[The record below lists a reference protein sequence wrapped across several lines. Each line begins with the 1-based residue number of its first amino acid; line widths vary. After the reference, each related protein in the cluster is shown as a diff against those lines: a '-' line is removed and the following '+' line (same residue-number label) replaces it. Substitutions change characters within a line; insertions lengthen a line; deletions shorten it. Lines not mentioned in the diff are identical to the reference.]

1 MTPGNDKKARRP
13 NGTGSIYQRG
23 STWWVKYSCNGKI
36 YRQSSESNT
45 KWKAEKLLRAK
56 LGELATQT
64 FVEPKF
70 DKTLV
75 SELAEDMLRDYQV
88 NGKRSLSDAKIRWT
102 KHLKPVFGHM
112 RAANVATDHVN
123 KYIEQ
128 RQTEGAANATIN
140 RELAA
145 LKRMF
150 SLGMQ
155 CLKVVRRPHFPHLK
169 ENNTRKGFLEDAQ
182 FDALRAECSK
192 VGLWLRAMLEVGATF
207 AWRKSELEN
216 LRVSQVDLIA
226 GTVRLEPGET
236 KNDEG
241 RTAIMPSTVRL
252 LLEPCIVGKKPED
265 LVFTREDGSGI
276 QDFRKTW
283 TAVCSAA
290 KVPGLL
296 FHDLRRTGV
305 RNMIRAGIPERVAMT
320 ISGHKTRSILDR
332 YNIVSPQDLKVAA
345 IRMEE
350 AAAIAAT
357 QKAAAEQKQ
366 QETEANGHSLGT
378 IDPLRSLAVI
388 QTRPC

>member
-1 MTPGNDKKARRP
+1 MTPETEKKSRRP

-23 STWWVKYSCNGKI
+23 LTWWVKYSCNGKI
-36 YRQSSESNT
+36 YRQSSESGT
-45 KWKAEKLLRAK
+45 KWKAERLLKAK

-88 NGKRSLSDAKIRWT
+88 NGKRSIADAKIRWT
-102 KHLKPVFGHM
+102 KHLEPVFGHM
-112 RAANVATDHVN
+112 RAANVATDQVN

-155 CLKVVRRPHFPHLK
+155 CTKVVRRPHFPHLK

-192 VGLWLRAMLEVGATF
+192 VGLWLRAMLEVGGTF

-216 LRVSQVDLIA
+216 LRVNQVDLIA

-265 LVFTREDGSGI
+265 LVFTREDGSRI

-283 TAVCSAA
+283 NTACSAA

-332 YNIVSPQDLKVAA
+332 YNIVSTQDLKVAA
-345 IRMEE
+345 RRMEE
-350 AAAIAAT
+350 AAIVAT
-357 QKAAAEQKQ
+357 QEVAAQKQ
-366 QETEANGHSLGT
+366 KTEADGHSLGT
-378 IDPLRSLAVI
+378 IDPLRALAVI
-388 QTRPC
+388 RTLPC

>member
-23 STWWVKYSCNGKI
+23 LTWWVKYSCNGKI
-36 YRQSSESNT
+36 YRQSSESGT
-45 KWKAEKLLRAK
+45 KWKAERLLKAK

-88 NGKRSLSDAKIRWT
+88 NGKRSIADAKIRWT
-102 KHLKPVFGHM
+102 KHLEPVFGHM
-112 RAANVATDHVN
+112 RAANVATDQVN

-155 CLKVVRRPHFPHLK
+155 CAKVVRRPHFPHLK

-192 VGLWLRAMLEVGATF
+192 VGLWLRAMLEVGGTF

-216 LRVSQVDLIA
+216 LRVNQVDLIA

-265 LVFTREDGSGI
+265 LVFTREDGSRI

-283 TAVCSAA
+283 NTACSAA

-332 YNIVSPQDLKVAA
+332 YNIVSTQDLKVAA
-345 IRMEE
+345 RRMEE
-350 AAAIAAT
+350 AAIVAT
-357 QKAAAEQKQ
+357 QEVAAQKQ
-366 QETEANGHSLGT
+366 KTEADGHSLGT
-378 IDPLRSLAVI
+378 IDPLRALAVI
-388 QTRPC
+388 RTLPC

>member
-23 STWWVKYSCNGKI
+23 LTWWVKYSCNGKI
-36 YRQSSESNT
+36 YRQSSESGT
-45 KWKAEKLLRAK
+45 KWKADRLLKAK

-88 NGKRSLSDAKIRWT
+88 NGKRSIADAKIRWT
-102 KHLKPVFGHM
+102 KHLEPVFGHM
-112 RAANVATDHVN
+112 RAANVATDQVN

-155 CLKVVRRPHFPHLK
+155 CAKVVRRPHFPHLK

-192 VGLWLRAMLEVGATF
+192 VGLWLRAMLEVGGTF

-216 LRVSQVDLIA
+216 LRVNQVDLIA

-265 LVFTREDGSGI
+265 LVFTREDGSRI

-283 TAVCSAA
+283 NTACSAA

-332 YNIVSPQDLKVAA
+332 YNIVSTQDLKVAA
-345 IRMEE
+345 RRMEE
-350 AAAIAAT
+350 AAIVAT
-357 QKAAAEQKQ
+357 QEVAAQKQ
-366 QETEANGHSLGT
+366 KTEADGHSLGT
-378 IDPLRSLAVI
+378 IAPLRALAVI
-388 QTRPC
+388 RTLPC

>member
-23 STWWVKYSCNGKI
+23 LTWWVKYSCNGKI
-36 YRQSSESNT
+36 YRQSSESGT
-45 KWKAEKLLRAK
+45 KWKAERLLKAK

-88 NGKRSLSDAKIRWT
+88 NGKRSIADAKIRWT
-102 KHLKPVFGHM
+102 KHLEPVFGHM
-112 RAANVATDHVN
+112 RAANVATDQVN

-155 CLKVVRRPHFPHLK
+155 CAKVVRRPHFPHLK

-192 VGLWLRAMLEVGATF
+192 VGLWLRAMLEVGGTF

-216 LRVSQVDLIA
+216 LRVNQVDLIA

-252 LLEPCIVGKKPED
+252 LLEPCIVGKKPEA
-265 LVFTREDGSGI
+265 LVFTREDGSRI

-283 TAVCSAA
+283 NTACSAA

-332 YNIVSPQDLKVAA
+332 YNIVSTQDLKVAA
-345 IRMEE
+345 RRMEE
-350 AAAIAAT
+350 AAIVAT
-357 QKAAAEQKQ
+357 QEVAAQKQ
-366 QETEANGHSLGT
+366 KTEADGHSLGT
-378 IDPLRSLAVI
+378 IDPLRALAVI
-388 QTRPC
+388 RTLPC